1 MTLITAGYLQANI
14 IAENYLMLD
23 YIPEYSTGVTPVAVT
38 VGDKWIGQAVTRK
51 RINPS
56 LIRAVIDW
64 LEVEAN

>member
-1 MTLITAGYLQANI
+1 MTLITVGYLQANI

-23 YIPEYSTGVTPVAVT
+23 YIPEYSTGVVAPT